1 MSGKHVILEGAIKL
15 LAPLSHIGESS
26 GTESFLNTITVLDAK
41 AEPAE
46 VFIYSGNAFRGLMRD
61 LAAEYMM
68 DKLSIDKLELD
79 TFYMFFSGGAIGGD
93 QCIDI
98 DQARRYRA
106 TIPMFSLFGGG
117 VGNQL
122 MGGKIQI
129 GTLYPICQ
137 ECSNILPQAVRNNGA
152 SWRQFLTGQSY
163 TRTDDAKNERLRERF
178 LAQDEVPALPAGEK
192 AKADRKPQQMR
203 YRQELMAP
211 GAQFYQRIDFQHV
224 TDVELGVFVSA
235 LHEFRKHPYLGGQ
248 NRIGHGLCELTYA
261 WREAGGYQEDNQHFL
276 TVGSDHYIAGPKAE
290 DALQAYDEFLKQV
303 YERYLEFNRLS
314 LRQMLEAGV
323 TA

>member
-1 MSGKHVILEGAIKL
+1 MSGKHLVLEGSAKL
-15 LAPLSHIGESS
+15 LSPLSHIGESS
-26 GTESFLNTITVLDAK
+26 GTESFLNTITVLDAGF
-41 AEPAE
+41 EPSE
-46 VFIYSGNAFRGLMRD
+46 VPVYSGNAFRGMVRD

-68 DKLSIDKLELD
+68 DKLAIDKLDLE

-93 QCIDI
+93 QSIDI

-122 MGGKIQI
+122 MGGKMQV
-129 GTLYPICQ
+129 GMLYPICR
-137 ECSNILPQAVRNNGA
+137 ECSNILPQALRNDGA
-152 SWRQFLTGQSY
+152 SWRQFLTSQDYS
-163 TRTDDAKNERLRERF
+163 RKDDAKDERLRERF
-178 LAQDEVPALPAGEK
+178 LAHEETPVLPAGEK
-192 AKADRKPQQMR
+192 AKAERKPQQMR

-211 GAQFYQRIDFQHV
+211 GAQFYQRVDFQHV

-261 WREAGGYQEDNQHFL
+261 WREAGTLQEDNQHFL

-290 DALQAYDEFLKQV
+290 DALQAYDDFLKQV
-303 YERYLEFNRLS
+303 YERYLEFNRVP

-323 TA
+323 SA